1 MRDAFG
7 GVSPG
12 EKLDAQDALAFEVFT
27 LLQRLPWEVIKDLHG
42 LHLTERDAEALLV
55 RLQWL
60 TRWQQERRQLAQ
72 GSTTSQRPPS

>member
-12 EKLDAQDALAFEVFT
+12 EKLDVQDALAFEVFT

-42 LHLTERDAEALLV
+42 LRMTEREGEELLI

-60 TRWQQERRQLAQ
+60 ARWQQERQRAQ
-72 GSTTSQRPPS
+72 GQGRQKQPS

>member
-27 LLQRLPWEVIKDLHG
+27 LLQRLHWEVIKDLHG
-42 LHLTERDAEALLV
+42 LRMTEREGEELLI

-60 TRWQQERRQLAQ
+60 ARWQQERQRAQ
-72 GSTTSQRPPS
+72 GQGRQKQPS